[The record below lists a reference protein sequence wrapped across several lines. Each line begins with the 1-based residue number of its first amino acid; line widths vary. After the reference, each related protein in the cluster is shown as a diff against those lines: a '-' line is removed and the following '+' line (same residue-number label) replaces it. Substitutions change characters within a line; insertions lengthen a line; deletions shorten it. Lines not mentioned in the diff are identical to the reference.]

1 MIVDWTVFSFFLPSI
16 SRALVNSTML
26 SFVAME
32 TVFSIEERDIEEQN
46 DVSLCSVAMETMFLV
61 QQREIERELV

>member
-16 SRALVNSTML
+16 SRALVNGTM

-32 TVFSIEERDIEEQN
+32 TMFSIEERDIEEQN